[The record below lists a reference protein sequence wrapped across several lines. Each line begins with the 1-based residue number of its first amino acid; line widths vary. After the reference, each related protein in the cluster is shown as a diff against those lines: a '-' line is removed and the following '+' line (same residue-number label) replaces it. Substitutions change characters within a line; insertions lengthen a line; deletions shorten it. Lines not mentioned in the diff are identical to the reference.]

1 MKAPLGVSAEELRPD
16 AAYVGQVLT
25 AVYDIRFCENIF
37 DGWMAEINRFAAARL
52 FSLLT
57 QLNDN
62 DGDYYSV
69 SIKKLDNREPTL
81 RFYLDELRDDAS
93 RCSIAANSILQ
104 CHAQFAYLMARRMND
119 ASKSWFKYLPCDDVV
134 TTRLADDIN
143 NASRNLSFHV
153 KRMKDNLSSFVST
166 LEDQTIENDGVGGG
180 NADGDEDRKPPKP
193 QSWGFFISLTNAVT
207 RIIAAIGNLIT
218 RLTRGDK
225 RNANDDHEQTAPP
238 YSTQDS
244 TLLRGAAK
252 FREQAAGASLESK
265 MPCKEEVTDS

>member
-1 MKAPLGVSAEELRPD
+1 MLLLRPLD
-16 AAYVGQVLT
+16 LSG
-25 AVYDIRFCENIF
+25 
-37 DGWMAEINRFAAARL
+37 
-52 FSLLT
+52 
-57 QLNDN
+57 DN
-62 DGDYYSV
+62 DRDYYSV
-69 SIKKLDNREPTL
+69 SIKKLDSHREQTL

-93 RCSIAANSILQ
+93 LCSISANSILQ

-153 KRMKDNLSSFVST
+153 KRMKDNLNSFVST
-166 LEDQTIENDGVGGG
+166 LEDQTIENVDGGG
-180 NADGDEDRKPPKP
+180 GGADGDSDGDPKPPKP

-218 RLTRGDK
+218 RLTSGDK
-225 RNANDDHEQTAPP
+225 RNADDDHKQTAPP

-252 FREQAAGASLESK
+252 FRGQAPGASLESK
-265 MPCKEEVTDS
+265 IPCKEEVTDS

>member
-1 MKAPLGVSAEELRPD
+1 MLLLRPFELS
-16 AAYVGQVLT
+16 G
-25 AVYDIRFCENIF
+25 
-37 DGWMAEINRFAAARL
+37 
-52 FSLLT
+52 
-57 QLNDN
+57 DN
-62 DGDYYSV
+62 GRVYYSV
-69 SIKKLDNREPTL
+69 STKKLDSHRAQTL

-93 RCSIAANSILQ
+93 LCSIAANSILQ

-153 KRMKDNLSSFVST
+153 KRMKDNLNSFVST
-166 LEDQTIENDGVGGG
+166 LEDQTIENVDGGG
-180 NADGDEDRKPPKP
+180 DGDGDGDGDHKPPKP

-207 RIIAAIGNLIT
+207 RIIAALGNLII

-225 RNANDDHEQTAPP
+225 RNADDDHEQTAPP

-252 FREQAAGASLESK
+252 FRGQDAGASLESK

>member
-1 MKAPLGVSAEELRPD
+1 MLLLRP
-16 AAYVGQVLT
+16 
-25 AVYDIRFCENIF
+25 F
-37 DGWMAEINRFAAARL
+37 DLSGDSDR
-52 FSLLT
+52 
-57 QLNDN
+57 
-62 DGDYYSV
+62 DYYSV
-69 SIKKLDNREPTL
+69 SIKKLDSHREQTL

-93 RCSIAANSILQ
+93 LCSISANSILQ

-153 KRMKDNLSSFVST
+153 KRMKDNLNSFVST
-166 LEDQTIENDGVGGG
+166 LEDQTIENVDGGG
-180 NADGDEDRKPPKP
+180 NGDGDGDGDHKPPKP

-225 RNANDDHEQTAPP
+225 RNADDDHKQTAPP

-252 FREQAAGASLESK
+252 FRGQAPGASLESK
-265 MPCKEEVTDS
+265 IPCKEEVTDS